1 MVFGHH
7 SNKEKSQGE
16 YVEVL
21 YEFKPQ
27 NKEDLHI
34 KPGDKV
40 EVVEKLSADWYKG
53 KCNGKEGMFP
63 ANYVKPVGG
72 GDAASR
78 PAPPPPEQAQAQPQ
92 QEAPQPQEQP
102 QQQGQP
108 MVVEQD
114 KPKHRHHALGK
125 VGSKLGNAAIFGVGA
140 TLGNDLVDSIF

>member
-1 MVFGHH
+1 MVFGHSH
-7 SNKEKSQGE
+7 KEKSESE

-21 YEFKPQ
+21 YEFQPQ

-40 EVVEKLSADWYKG
+40 EVLEKLSSDWYKG

-63 ANYVKPVGG
+63 ANYVKPLGG

-78 PAPPPPEQAQAQPQ
+78 PAPPPPEQAQPQSQ
-92 QEAPQPQEQP
+92 QEGGQQPQEQP

-108 MVVEQD
+108 MVVQQD
-114 KPKHRHHALGK
+114 QPKHHHHGLGK
-125 VGSKLGNAAIFGVGA
+125 FGSKLGNAAIFGVGA
-140 TLGNDLVDSIF
+140 TLGNDLVDSIL